1 MSEARPRRF
10 PPVSGPY
17 GWAGVVFVA
26 AAFVSDIVAAVF
38 MVLLVANR
46 DGRFVLPMIFAFF
59 LTFPLLGVALALWM
73 IGSKRAGTLR
83 PSSMPRDRQRQ
94 LFGAF
99 AVMNIGALLGIGAFI
114 FLALRLTGTR
124 RLVFAMVPIL
134 LAGLPMH
141 FGLLKVRQIQNRP
154 APRLLGL
161 SPRQQTI
168 IFTVLSLSGSVLL
181 LMTGLFW
188 MPN

>member
-1 MSEARPRRF
+1 VA
-10 PPVSGPY
+10 GPF
-17 GWAGVVFVA
+17 GWAGAVFVA
-26 AAFVSDIVAAVF
+26 AALMSDMVAAVF

-46 DGRFVLPMIFAFF
+46 DGRFVLPMIIAFF
-59 LTFPLLGVALALWM
+59 LTFPLLGVALALWL

-83 PSSMPRDRQRQ
+83 PSSMPKDRQRE
-94 LFGAF
+94 LFGAY

-114 FLALRLTGTR
+114 FLALWLTGTR

-134 LAGLPMH
+134 LAWLPMH
-141 FGLLKVRQIQNRP
+141 FGQLKVREIHNRP

-168 IFTVLSLSGSVLL
+168 IFVALSLSGSALL
-181 LMTGLFW
+181 IMTGLFW
-188 MPN
+188 MPG